1 MIELVSVIIVVSAVW
16 YFLLPLF
23 NKKGGVKR
31 EHAENDSEI
40 LRRKEIAERNITE
53 LEFDYETGKMSEDDY
68 NALRSEYNKELT
80 EILAGD
86 KKSRQ

>member
-1 MIELVSVIIVVSAVW
+1 MVSAVW

-23 NKKGGVKR
+23 NKKRGVKR
-31 EHAENDSEI
+31 EHAKNDSEM